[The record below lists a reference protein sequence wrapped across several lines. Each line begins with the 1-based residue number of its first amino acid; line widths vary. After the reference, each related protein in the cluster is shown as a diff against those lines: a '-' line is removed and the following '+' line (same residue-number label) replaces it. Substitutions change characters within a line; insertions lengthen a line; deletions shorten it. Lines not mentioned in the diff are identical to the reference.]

1 MHYHRSE
8 HWIVAQGTAKI
19 TNGDQVIILKENEST
34 FVPKATLHRLEN
46 PGRIP
51 LHIIEVQMGKYLE
64 EDDIVRFDDD
74 FGRDKVE
81 KGKTVK
87 KKIVTAKKKKGK

>member
-1 MHYHRSE
+1 M
-8 HWIVAQGTAKI
+8 
-19 TNGDQVIILKENEST
+19 LKENEST
-34 FVPKATLHRLEN
+34 FVPKATRHRLEN

-74 FGRDKVE
+74 FGRE
-81 KGKTVK
+81 KQAPVK
-87 KKIVTAKKKKGK
+87 KKKKKGK